1 MKMRLNKKSMQ
12 KETDVWICLFTCRNN
27 ENADRPGLQVVTIQL
42 NLKPAESMTWRITY
56 KCNASR
62 THFSCGFQVSV
73 SRQEAPGAF
82 CSSPTDVLPWLA
94 IHLCHRLW
102 EGALLHCCDTQQAL
116 VTHNSPPTHTHLHV
130 HSHRGAAKACVWSR
144 LLLWTWKASSQ
155 MLSWQA

>member
-12 KETDVWICLFTCRNN
+12 KETDVWIRLFTCRNN

-62 THFSCGFQVSV
+62 THFSCGFQLSV

-94 IHLCHRLW
+94 IHLLQAL

-116 VTHNSPPTHTHLHV
+116 VTHSFPPHTHLHV
-130 HSHRGAAKACVWSR
+130 HSHRSAAKACVWSH
-144 LLLWTWKASSQ
+144 LLLWTWKVSSQ
-155 MLSWQA
+155 ILSRQA